1 MTQVAQRLIELG
13 CVSALCLDGGGSTTI
28 SVTQPDEWT
37 ASTINRPSD
46 GSERAV
52 SNQIFLVA
60 TGEPSGDLSHFY
72 VSADYQYVLA
82 GSRVNISASAV
93 DTHFLPMEEDYELE
107 TDAR

>member
-1 MTQVAQRLIELG
+1 MCIRD
-13 CVSALCLDGGGSTTI
+13 SI

-72 VSADYQYVLA
+72 VSADYQ
-82 GSRVNISASAV
+82 
-93 DTHFLPMEEDYELE
+93 
-107 TDAR
+107 